1 MTNAIAKRCRRL
13 GPWVLASLL
22 LAQVAISLHKITHS
36 DVLQETQC
44 SLCLS
49 ANHVGGPPPA
59 TPSVS
64 LEVAQT
70 EPALAELPQ
79 FHPASVASP
88 YNSRAPPQAS

>member
-13 GPWVLASLL
+13 GPYVLASLL

-36 DVLQETQC
+36 DALQETQC

-49 ANHVGGPPPA
+49 ANHVGGPPPDGLFVEV
-59 TPSVS
+59 P
-64 LEVAQT
+64 VAQT
-70 EPALAELPQ
+70 EPVLAELPH

-88 YNSRAPPQAS
+88 YDSRAPPQPS